1 MKYILTCFLTLVFV
15 GTGHSDEIDTGNSS
29 FTWKATKVTG
39 GHEGQIFPSAGA
51 IEVKDGVVQSGS
63 VTMDMKTFT
72 VTDIQGKW
80 KSFSCLKSDD
90 FLMLKIPRAT

>member
-1 MKYILTCFLTLVFV
+1 MKYIHLFSHLVFV

-39 GHEGQIFPSAGA
+39 GHEGPDFPFRGGNR
-51 IEVKDGVVQSGS
+51 VKDGVVQSGS

-72 VTDIQGKW
+72 VTDIQGKGAESPGSS
-80 KSFSCLKSDD
+80 KERR
-90 FLMLKIPRAT
+90 FLRC